1 MFFDQQVWKLG
12 VFGSQDGGTAPAFP
26 VACSLGSEIG
36 TWVRALCLPLGNV
49 SAGRRVTKTG
59 RRGSVGEGAGDGG
72 WEAGAL
78 ADTVAAEKDFEKQ
91 MPQTQHKEGSVCVS
105 L

>member
-1 MFFDQQVWKLG
+1 MWG
-12 VFGSQDGGTAPAFP
+12 RGREMG
-26 VACSLGSEIG
+26 
-36 TWVRALCLPLGNV
+36 
-49 SAGRRVTKTG
+49 AGR
-59 RRGSVGEGAGDGG
+59 S
-72 WEAGAL
+72 GAL